1 MDSFLHLSKS
11 VLNLD
16 LLLPSFL
23 LSIILLVI
31 HSYFGMEIIKR
42 GIIFTDLSI
51 GQMAATGL
59 AISLYFFNGNYSYWI
74 SLFFALIAAFFISL
88 STKFENVSA
97 EAFIGVLYAFG
108 ISTVFIIMSKS
119 AHGLEELN
127 KLLAY
132 DILFVNYSQVIR
144 IFILY
149 SILGIILF
157 LGFKYLDNFFKD
169 LLFFI
174 VFAIAVT
181 SSVSLA
187 GVLVVFSI
195 LISPAFTSLKLF
207 KKNNLFYAIVIG
219 VLVNTFAI
227 IISFNFDLPTGYT
240 IVFFNTLLPLFIS
253 IFLYFYNFFFK
264 FNRNYKF

>member
-1 MDSFLHLSKS
+1 MDSFFHLSRNI
-11 VLNLD
+11 LNLD

-31 HSYFGMEIIKR
+31 HSYFGLEIIKR

-59 AISLYFFNGNYSYWI
+59 AISLYFFDGNYSYWI

-88 STKFENVSA
+88 ATKFEQVST
-97 EAFIGVLYAFG
+97 EAFIGILYAFG

-119 AHGLEELN
+119 PYGLEELN
-127 KLLAY
+127 RLLAY
-132 DILFVNYSQVIR
+132 DILFVNYSQVFK

-149 SILGIILF
+149 SILGIVLF
-157 LGFKYLDNFFKD
+157 LGLKYLDNFLKD

-195 LISPAFTSLKLF
+195 LIAPAFTSLKLF
-207 KKNNLFYAIVIG
+207 KKNNLFYAIFIG
-219 VLVNTFAI
+219 VLVNIFAI
-227 IISFNFDLPTGYT
+227 IVSYNFDLPTGYT
-240 IVFFNTLLPLFIS
+240 IVFFNTLLPLSIS
-253 IFLYFYNFFFK
+253 IFLYFYNSFFNK
-264 FNRNYKF
+264 